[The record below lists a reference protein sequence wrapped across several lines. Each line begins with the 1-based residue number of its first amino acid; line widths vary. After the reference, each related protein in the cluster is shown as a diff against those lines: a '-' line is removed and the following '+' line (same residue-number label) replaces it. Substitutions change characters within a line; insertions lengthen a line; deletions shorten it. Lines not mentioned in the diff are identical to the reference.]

1 MKIWKLQKNKIYFG
15 EKLVFD
21 INYDIISIFKLEEG
35 QDLPL
40 GLYEEVL
47 YESCLFKAYKLLGRQ
62 DYSRYLLQQKL
73 NFIYKNKKIVERV
86 LDNLVDKAYI
96 NDYDYA
102 KTFIE
107 NKNYGKKR
115 IEYELNL
122 RGIDSSIIKEIYGN
136 ITRDEKEEIRK
147 LIKKVEKKE
156 FKKQVEFLLRRGY
169 NLNDILD
176 VLQNRR

>member
-1 MKIWKLQKNKIYFG
+1 MKIWKLQKNKIYFE

-21 INYDIISIFKLEEG
+21 INYDIINIFKLEEG

-47 YESCLFKAYKLLGRQ
+47 YESCLFKAYKLIARQ

-73 NFIYKNKKIVERV
+73 NFIYKNKKIVEKV
-86 LDNLVDKAYI
+86 LDNLVEKSYI

-102 KTFIE
+102 KAFIE

-115 IEYELNL
+115 IEYELSL
-122 RGIDSSIIKEIYGN
+122 RGVDSSIIQEIYSN
-136 ITRDEKEEIRK
+136 IPRDEKEEIQK
-147 LIKKVEKKE
+147 LMKKVEGKE
-156 FKKQVEFLLRRGY
+156 FKKKVEFFLRRGY

-176 VLQNRR
+176 IIQNRR